1 MSDLFRRIAE
11 ALSPNY
17 RLIRQLG
24 GGGAAHIFLAE
35 DVARQRRVA
44 IKVLREELT
53 ATISAERFLAEIS
66 VAAKLEHTNI
76 VALYESGSVDGLP
89 YYVMPLIPGESLR
102 ARLTRLGKFP
112 IEAALEIT
120 AQIGCALDYAHEHRV
135 LHRDI
140 KPENVILGSA
150 GAVVLDFGIAL
161 ALDATKHRRTMPG
174 VVPGTPEYMSPE
186 QAAGDRDLDGRSD
199 IYSLGCVTYEMI
211 CGSPPFVGLATIV
224 IARQIAAPAK
234 ALDERCA
241 GVPHIVAR
249 VLDRALAKLPNDR
262 YSSAGAFVSALTDAW
277 SASQSPLLKT
287 ARG

>member
-17 RLIRQLG
+17 RLIEQLG

-35 DVARQRRVA
+35 DVARRRRVA

-66 VAAKLEHTNI
+66 VAAKLEHSNI
-76 VALYESGSVDGLP
+76 VALYESGSVHGLP

-112 IEAALEIT
+112 IEVALEIT
-120 AQIGCALDYAHEHRV
+120 AQIGSALDYAHEHRV

-140 KPENVILGSA
+140 TPENVILGSA
-150 GAVVLDFGIAL
+150 GAIVLDFGIAL
-161 ALDATKHRRTMPG
+161 ALDTQHRRTMPG

-199 IYSLGCVTYEMI
+199 IYSLACVTYEMI
-211 CGSPPFVGLATIV
+211 SAAPPFVGLATIV
-224 IARQIAAPAK
+224 IARQIAAPAR

-241 GVPHIVAR
+241 GVPRVVAR
-249 VLDRALAKLPNDR
+249 VLDRALAKLP
-262 YSSAGAFVSALTDAW
+262 
-277 SASQSPLLKT
+277 
-287 ARG
+287 